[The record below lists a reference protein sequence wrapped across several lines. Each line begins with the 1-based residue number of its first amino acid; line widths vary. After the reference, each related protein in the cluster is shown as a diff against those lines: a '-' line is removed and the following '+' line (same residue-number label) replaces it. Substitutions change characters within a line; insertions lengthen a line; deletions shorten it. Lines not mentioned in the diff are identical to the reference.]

1 MSSTATDTAD
11 SVTDTASATGTD
23 SIVSSLASSIA
34 STIAS
39 SVLSASETLSGSETL
54 STGATKTSSGSI
66 DSTPSQ
72 TSAADKDKGIGI
84 VSFLTAVAV
93 AMVVFAVQILLFL
106 FLRNKLARIF
116 KPKTYLVPERERT
129 EPPPR
134 TVVGMLKTL
143 WHYSDREVIE
153 KCGLDAYFFL
163 RYLKTLLIIFIPICG
178 IVMPILIPINYVG
191 GRGKNIDIKDD
202 DASRN
207 ETIPTGLDTLAWGNV
222 SSKNTSRYGA
232 HLLMAILVVIWV
244 CWVFFF
250 ELRVYIKVR
259 QDYLT
264 SAEHRLRASATT
276 VLVNSIP
283 GKWLSEEALMGLFDV
298 FPGGIRNVWINRDL
312 STLLDKVKDRNK
324 IHLMLEQAETD
335 LIKAAKKAQLKRKQ
349 SQEKKERKEMKL
361 GAMSKKEKAERNA
374 REDAEAQRVAMSAE
388 GMNAGDKHDV
398 PHTID
403 AGVRESRYEILNQAS
418 ANSTEEEDK
427 ASSKGF
433 KVPLLGD
440 PLAKVGH
447 GIMGVVSK
455 AGNNVEDTLE
465 TTNGFMGLN
474 QTNDNRAPSRS
485 SDRYR
490 VRPSV
495 DEDDNRISASETL
508 RQNNNN
514 SRNTY
519 RVSVE
524 STAEMNPK
532 RSREPIGLGGNTV
545 RKLEN
550 PEDIYTT
557 KDSKW
562 WQFWKPP
569 PGAYTSP
576 VPQGAAAAAYKQLRE
591 DNKKTLWQNIKYSLP
606 FVKPE
611 VEEEPIEYPLA
622 YNPDY
627 TEEQDQP
634 AVWEKYLKKKNRPS
648 HRLPLFGVNWLF
660 GVPFVTKKV
669 DTIYWCREELARLNL
684 EIEEDQKHPE
694 RFPLMNSAF
703 IQFNHQVAAHMACQS
718 VIHHV
723 PKQMAPRMNEIS
735 PKDVVWDNMA
745 FTWWQEWIR
754 SAMVFVLV
762 AAMVFLWAIPVAW
775 TAALSQLDQ
784 LIQDNEWLHF
794 LKDNPTVHNIAKAVA
809 GVLPAVV
816 LGLLL
821 FLIPII
827 LDFLASFK
835 GAKTGS
841 QKVEFVQVFYFVFL
855 FIQVFLIVS
864 IASFFAASFDELVNN
879 VKQLQTAKAVL
890 DLLATNLPSASN
902 YFFSYMILQAM
913 STSSGTL
920 LQIGTLVMW
929 YVIAKILDSTARN
942 KWSRNTKLNQVKWG
956 AFFPIYTNFACI
968 ALIYCVIAP
977 LISIFAII
985 TFGLLWFAQR
995 YAMLYVTRF
1004 EHDTGGVLYPRAIN
1018 QTFTGIYFMELC
1030 IAGLFF
1036 IAKDENNKSACTAH
1050 GVVMIVVL
1058 ILTIL
1063 YQVLLN
1069 YSFSPLFRYL
1079 PITFED
1085 EAVLRDEAFQRAQDR
1100 RLGLLEEDELLEETE
1115 DEQEKTHKPETSQD
1129 IEMRK
1134 FGSIRRPVKQVGTW
1148 ARDGGHQIRKLATG
1162 GKSKDKNKRASEYR
1176 RQHRQKDIEAQR
1188 AIGEAL
1194 FGGIHDEIEDLTPD
1208 ERDALV
1214 RHAFQHEAL
1223 RARRP
1228 TVWLPRDDLGVSD
1241 DEIRRTQ
1248 EYSENI
1254 WISNEGTAL
1263 DSKVRVVYGRAPP
1276 DFSEVDLINL

>member
-39 SVLSASETLSGSETL
+39 SALSASETLSSSETL
-54 STGATKTSSGSI
+54 STGATKTSSGGI
-66 DSTPSQ
+66 DTTPSQ

-178 IVMPILIPINYVG
+178 IVMPILIPLNYVG

-312 STLLDKVKDRNK
+312 STLLDKIKERNK
-324 IHLMLEQAETD
+324 VHLMLEQAETD
-335 LIKAAKKAQLKRKQ
+335 LIKSAKKAQLKQQKA
-349 SQEKKERKEMKL
+349 QEKKERKEMKL
-361 GAMSKKEKAERNA
+361 GAMSKKERAERNA
-374 REDAEAQRVAMSAE
+374 REDAEAQRIAMSAE
-388 GMNAGDKHDV
+388 GMTAGDKHEV

-418 ANSTEEEDK
+418 ANNTEEEDK

-440 PLAKVGH
+440 PLSKVGH

-465 TTNGFMGLN
+465 TTNGFMGLS

-490 VRPSV
+490 IRPSV

-508 RQNNNN
+508 RQNNH

-519 RVSVE
+519 RMSVE
-524 STAEMNPK
+524 STAEINPK
-532 RSREPIGLGGNTV
+532 PSREPIGLGGNTV

-576 VPQGAAAAAYKQLRE
+576 VPQGAAAAAYKQLKE
-591 DNKKTLWQNIKYSLP
+591 DNKKTLWQTIKYSLP

-634 AVWEKYLKKKNRPS
+634 AEWEKYLKKKNRPS
-648 HRLPLFGVNWLF
+648 HRLPLFGVTWLF

-745 FTWWQEWIR
+745 FSWWHEWIR
-754 SAMVFVLV
+754 SALVFVIV
-762 AAMVFLWAIPVAW
+762 AAMIFLWAIPVAW

-864 IASFFAASFDELVNN
+864 IASFFAASIDELVNN

-929 YVIAKILDSTARN
+929 YVIARILDSTARN

-1036 IAKDENNKSACTAH
+1036 ITKDEKGKSACTAH
-1050 GVVMIVVL
+1050 GIVMIVVL

-1100 RLGLLEEDELLEETE
+1100 RLGLLEEDELPEETE
-1115 DEQEKTHKPETSQD
+1115 DEQEKTHQPETAQD

-1148 ARDGGHQIRKLATG
+1148 ARDGGNQIRKLAAV
-1162 GKSKDKNKRASEYR
+1162 GKSRDKNKKASEYR
-1176 RQHRQKDIEAQR
+1176 RQHREKDVEAQR

>member
-1 MSSTATDTAD
+1 MSSTATETAE
-11 SVTDTASATGTD
+11 SATDTQSSVVSTIA
-23 SIVSSLASSIA
+23 SSLASSL
-34 STIAS
+34 AS
-39 SVLSASETLSGSETL
+39 SALSASETLSASDTL
-54 STGATKTSSGSI
+54 SGDPTTTASEATAT
-66 DSTPSQ
+66 Q
-72 TSAADKDKGIGI
+72 TSAADKDRGIGI

-93 AMVVFAVQILLFL
+93 ALAVFSVQILLFL

-129 EPPPR
+129 EPPPSNSLAL
-134 TVVGMLKTL
+134 LKTL
-143 WHYSDREVIE
+143 WHYGDREVID

-163 RYLKTLLIIFIPICG
+163 RYLKTLLVIFIPICG
-178 IVMPILIPINYVG
+178 VVMPILIPLNYVG
-191 GRGKNIDIKDD
+191 GRGQKVDVKDD
-202 DASRN
+202 DADKDQG
-207 ETIPTGLDTLAWGNV
+207 TPTGLDTLSWGNV
-222 SSKNTSRYGA
+222 SPKNTNRYGA

-283 GKWLSEEALMGLFDV
+283 AKWLSEEALMGLFDV
-298 FPGGIRNVWINRDL
+298 FPGGIRNVYLNRDL
-312 STLLDKVKDRNK
+312 SKLLEKIRERNQV
-324 IHLMLEQAETD
+324 HLKLEQAETD
-335 LIKAAKKAQLKRKQ
+335 LIKAAKKAQLKQKKAE
-349 SQEKKERKEMKL
+349 EKKERKKMRL
-361 GAMSKKEKAERNA
+361 GSLSKQERAERMA
-374 REDAEAQRVAMSAE
+374 HEDAEAQRMAMSAE
-388 GMNAGDKHDV
+388 GTTAGDKHDV

-403 AGVRESRYEILNQAS
+403 AGVRQSQYEMLNAQHTH
-418 ANSTEEEDK
+418 TEDEGDK
-427 ASSKGF
+427 GRSKGF
-433 KVPLLGD
+433 KVPILGD

-447 GIMGVVSK
+447 GILGVVSK

-465 TTNGFMGLN
+465 TTNGFMGLT
-474 QTNDNRAPSRS
+474 QSNDTRVPSRS

-490 VRPSV
+490 IRASGDGEENPRPS
-495 DEDDNRISASETL
+495 ASDTL
-508 RQNNNN
+508 RGQNNQ

-519 RVSVE
+519 RL
-524 STAEMNPK
+524 STDSTTEINPK
-532 RSREPIGLGGNTV
+532 PSREPIRHGGNTV

-550 PEDIYTT
+550 PDDIYR
-557 KDSKW
+557 KEDVKW

-569 PGAYTSP
+569 PGAYASP
-576 VPQGAAAAAYKQLRE
+576 VPQGEAAAAYRE
-591 DNKKTLWQNIKYSLP
+591 RKSNESKPLWQRIKYALP
-606 FVKPE
+606 FVKAE
-611 VEEEPIEYPLA
+611 VEEEEVEYPTA
-622 YNPDY
+622 YNSDY
-627 TEEQDQP
+627 QEDQEQP
-634 AVWEKYLKKKNRPS
+634 AEWEKYLKKKDRPT
-648 HRLPLFGVNWLF
+648 HRLPLFGASWLF
-660 GVPFVTKKV
+660 GMPLITKKV
-669 DTIYWCREELARLNL
+669 DTIFWCREQLARLNL

-735 PKDVVWDNMA
+735 PKDVIWDNMA

-754 SAMVFVLV
+754 SALVFVVV

-784 LIQDNEWLHF
+784 LIQGNEWLSF
-794 LKDNPTVHNIAKAVA
+794 LKENDTVHNIAKAVA
-809 GVLPAVV
+809 GVLPAVM

-821 FLIPII
+821 FLIPLI
-827 LDFLASFK
+827 LDFLAGVK
-835 GAKTGS
+835 GAKTGA

-864 IASFFAASFDELVNN
+864 IASFFAASLDELVDN
-879 VKQLQTAKAVL
+879 VKQLNTVKAVL
-890 DLLATNLPSASN
+890 DLLAFNLPTAAN
-902 YFFSYMILQAM
+902 YFFSYMILQAL

-920 LQIGTLVMW
+920 LQIGALFMW
-929 YVIAKILDSTARN
+929 YIIARILDSTARN
-942 KWSRNTKLNQVKWG
+942 KWSRNTKLRQVKWG

-968 ALIYCVIAP
+968 ALVYCVIAP

-1018 QTFTGIYFMELC
+1018 QTFTGIYVMELC
-1030 IAGLFF
+1030 MAGLFF
-1036 IAKDENNKSACTAH
+1036 IVKDDQGKNTCTPH
-1050 GVVMIVVL
+1050 GSVMIVVL

-1100 RLGLLEEDELLEETE
+1100 RLGLLDDEGLPEETE
-1115 DEQEKTHKPETSQD
+1115 SVNELEKGQSHQPESPHD
-1129 IEMRK
+1129 IEMRR
-1134 FGSIRRPVKQVGTW
+1134 FGTLRRPVKQVGTW
-1148 ARDGGHQIRKLATG
+1148 AKDGGNQLRKIAMVN
-1162 GKSKDKNKRASEYR
+1162 KAKDKNKRASAYR
-1176 RQHRQKDIEAQR
+1176 REHRRKDIEAQL

-1208 ERDALV
+1208 ERDALT

-1228 TVWLPRDDLGVSD
+1228 TVWIPRDDLGISD
-1241 DEIRRTQ
+1241 DEVRRTQ
-1248 EYSENI
+1248 EYSDHI

>member
-1 MSSTATDTAD
+1 MSSTETDASASATDTA
-11 SVTDTASATGTD
+11 SGTA
-23 SIVSSLASSIA
+23 SSLASSIA
-34 STIAS
+34 SSLIS
-39 SVLSASETLSGSETL
+39 SALSASETLSAS
-54 STGATKTSSGSI
+54 ATTSDEPTRTSSEI
-66 DSTPSQ
+66 AITPSQ
-72 TSAADKDKGIGI
+72 SSAADKDKGIGI

-93 AMVVFAVQILLFL
+93 ALAVFAIQVLLFL
-106 FLRNKLARIF
+106 LLRNKLARIF

-129 EPPPR
+129 DPPP
-134 TVVGMLKTL
+134 TGILGMLKTL
-143 WHYSDREVIE
+143 WHYGDREVIE

-178 IVMPILIPINYVG
+178 IVMPILIPMNYVG
-191 GRGKNIDIKDD
+191 GRGQKVDVKDD
-202 DASRN
+202 DAKS
-207 ETIPTGLDTLAWGNV
+207 EGTPTGLDTLAWGNV
-222 SSKNTSRYGA
+222 SPKQTSRYAA

-244 CWVFFF
+244 CGVFFF

-259 QDYLT
+259 HDYLT

-283 GKWLSEEALMGLFDV
+283 AKWLSEEALMGLFDV
-298 FPGGIRNVWINRDL
+298 FPGGIRNVWLNRDL
-312 STLLDKVKDRNK
+312 STLLDKVKDRDK
-324 IHLMLEQAETD
+324 IHLKLESAETD
-335 LIKAAKKAQLKRKQ
+335 LIKNAKKAQLKQKKAA
-349 SQEKKERKEMKL
+349 EKKERKEMKL
-361 GAMSKKEKAERNA
+361 GALSKQERAERKA
-374 REDAEAQRVAMSAE
+374 QEDAEAQRMAMSAE
-388 GMNAGDKHDV
+388 GTTAGDKHEV
-398 PHTID
+398 PHTVD
-403 AGVRESRYEILNQAS
+403 AGVRESQYETFDHAS
-418 ANSTEEEDK
+418 NDNPEDEDK
-427 ASSKGF
+427 GRSKGF

-440 PLAKVGH
+440 PLGKVGH
-447 GIMGVVSK
+447 GILGIVSK
-455 AGNNVEDTLE
+455 AGNNVDDTLE
-465 TTNGFMGLN
+465 TTNGFIGMN
-474 QTNDNRAPSRS
+474 QQNEPRAPSRN
-485 SDRYR
+485 SDRHR

-495 DEDDNRISASETL
+495 DGEDLSPTSDSL
-508 RQNNNN
+508 RAQNNN
-514 SRNTY
+514 SRNTA
-519 RVSVE
+519 RLSAE
-524 STAEMNPK
+524 STAAINPK
-532 RSREPIGLGGNTV
+532 QMSKPGGHQGNTV

-550 PEDIYTT
+550 EADIYL
-557 KDSKW
+557 KEDAKW

-569 PGAYTSP
+569 PGAYASP
-576 VPQGAAAAAYKQLRE
+576 VPQGAAAAAYMERKSNE
-591 DNKKTLWQNIKYSLP
+591 SKPLWQRIKYALP
-606 FVKPE
+606 FMKAEMEDEPFEYPIAYDPE
-611 VEEEPIEYPLA
+611 YKEDQEEPAE
-622 YNPDY
+622 
-627 TEEQDQP
+627 
-634 AVWEKYLKKKNRPS
+634 WEKYLKKKDRPT
-648 HRLPLFGVNWLF
+648 HRLPLFGKKWLF
-660 GVPFVTKKV
+660 AVPFVTTKV
-669 DTIYWCREELARLNL
+669 DTIYWCREQLARLNL

-723 PKQMAPRMNEIS
+723 PKQMAPRINEVS

-745 FTWWQEWIR
+745 FSWWQEWLR
-754 SAMVFVLV
+754 SGIVFVTVV
-762 AAMVFLWAIPVAW
+762 AMIFLWAIPVAW

-784 LIQDNEWLHF
+784 LIRNNDWLSF
-794 LKDNPTVHNIAKAVA
+794 LKHNDTVHNIAKAVA

-827 LDFLASFK
+827 LNFLAGFK

-841 QKVEFVQVFYFVFL
+841 QKTEFVQVFYFVFL

-864 IASFFAASFDELVNN
+864 IASFFAASIDELVNN
-879 VKQLQTAKAVL
+879 VKQLDNVTAVL
-890 DLLATNLPSASN
+890 NLLAYNLPTAAN

-913 STSSGTL
+913 STSSATL
-920 LQIGTLVMW
+920 LQLGALFMW
-929 YVIAKILDSTARN
+929 YIIARILDSTARN
-942 KWSRNTKLNQVKWG
+942 KWSRNTKLNQIKWG
-956 AFFPIYTNFACI
+956 SFFPIYTNFACI
-968 ALIYCVIAP
+968 ALIYCVVAP

-1030 IAGLFF
+1030 MAGLFF
-1036 IAKDENNKSACTAH
+1036 IVKDEHGNNTCTPH
-1050 GVVMIVVL
+1050 GTIMIVVF
-1058 ILTIL
+1058 ILTIV

-1069 YSFSPLFRYL
+1069 FSFAPLFRFL

-1100 RLGLLEEDELLEETE
+1100 RLGLIDDGELPEEDDDTMYG
-1115 DEQEKTHKPETSQD
+1115 QEKVQQPDANRD
-1129 IEMRK
+1129 IELRR
-1134 FGSIRRPVKQVGTW
+1134 FGTLRRPVKQVGTW
-1148 ARDGGHQIRKLATG
+1148 ARDGGQQLRKIAAVN
-1162 GKSKDKNKRASEYR
+1162 KAKDKNKRASAYR
-1176 RQHRQKDIEAQR
+1176 RQQRQKDIEAQR

-1208 ERDALV
+1208 ERDALT

-1228 TVWLPRDDLGVSD
+1228 TVWIPRDDLGISD

-1248 EYSENI
+1248 GYSEHI